1 MVSAVCTLPAR
12 FYRDLLTKRNK
23 RNDMIDRDYYRELA
37 EYAMQVLGEA
47 PPSGNIVRKK
57 LGACHKAR
65 ICPRRISSE
74 WPASPSPTSWRNQSF
89 PLLMIKM
96 GWLT

>member
-1 MVSAVCTLPAR
+1 MPAR

-47 PPSGNIVRKK
+47 PPSGNIVWKK

-65 ICPRRISSE
+65 ICPRMISSE
-74 WPASPSPTSWRNQSF
+74 WPASPSPTS
-89 PLLMIKM
+89 
-96 GWLT
+96 